1 MFFFQESLVVV
12 GEDVFGQVLELY
24 LRRRGGR
31 SWSYPP
37 GNHFNWRG
45 NNFCLSVIPGDVW
58 WLVSYE
64 KDDSNSISWEPS
76 RNGESVTAV
85 SEICLSLEYF
95 FKRKEGKKMI
105 FLMENKTNRDT
116 TNTIVHRGILE
127 FETHPLIIKTKQ
139 HWSELKHAKKKN
151 FTHHVHIRNH
161 RLWNNMTI
169 FVPPTFHRW
178 KALNDF
184 PGNSCKKTRW
194 IKKYGPLDKPV
205 REVFET
211 K

>member
-139 HWSELKHAKKKN
+139 HWSELKHAKKKKLY
-151 FTHHVHIRNH
+151 TPCTYQESQTVKQYDHICTTNIPS
-161 RLWNNMTI
+161 M
-169 FVPPTFHRW
+169 
-178 KALNDF
+178 K
-184 PGNSCKKTRW
+184 GS
-194 IKKYGPLDKPV
+194 
-205 REVFET
+205 
-211 K
+211 